1 MELILELIRLSPY
14 ILGAL
19 IVALQITAYLAKGSR
34 SKKLL
39 LASIITTIL
48 FFISLAASARLLVIG
63 G

>member
-1 MELILELIRLSPY
+1 MNFILELIRLSPY

-19 IVALQITAYLAKGSR
+19 IVALQIAAYLAKSSR

-48 FFISLAASARLLVIG
+48 FFISLAASARVLMVG